1 MKKIVALLMIVSV
14 LASCEEDVSF
24 NTPAFQA
31 RKDNFMW
38 RAQDYTAVYSAV
50 DSTLVLSAFQGFEK
64 VTMTAYPVIIVG
76 TGTSAFFQD
85 ITFDLANNPNA
96 IATYSDVSNGQT
108 YLYSTDVEDE
118 ANGELAIKN
127 GAIQK
132 PGTIS
137 GTFRFDAPYIGDI
150 LNARE
155 RINFQ
160 EGVFYEIPITFG
172 PVAVQ

>member
-14 LASCEEDVSF
+14 LVSCEEDISF

-38 RAQDYTAVYSAV
+38 RAKDYTAVYDVTSN
-50 DSTLVLSAFQGFEK
+50 TLVLSGFVGFEK
-64 VTMTAYPVIIVG
+64 LAMTIKPVIIEGDG
-76 TGTSAFFQD
+76 TTAFFED
-85 ITFDLANNPNA
+85 ATFDLANNANA
-96 IATYSDVSNGQT
+96 IATYSYVNNGQT
-108 YLYSTDVEDE
+108 YKFSSNVTDK
-118 ANGELAIKN
+118 ATGEIVLKN

-137 GTFRFDAPYIGDI
+137 GTFRFDAPYIGDTP
-150 LNARE
+150 NAPE

-160 EGVFYEIPITFG
+160 EGVFYEVPITFAI
-172 PVAVQ
+172 PE

>member
-1 MKKIVALLMIVSV
+1 MKKIFALLMVVSV

-38 RAQDYTAVYSAV
+38 RAKDYSAVYSAV
-50 DSTLVLSAFQGFEK
+50 DSTLVLTAFADFEK
-64 VTMTAYPVIIVG
+64 VTFTAYPVIITG
-76 TGTSAFFQD
+76 TGTSAFFED
-85 ITFDLANNPNA
+85 KVFDLANNNDA
-96 IATYSDVSNGQT
+96 TATYSFVDNGLT
-108 YLYSTDVEDE
+108 YLYSTAVKNK
-118 ANGELAIKN
+118 ANGELVLQN

-137 GTFRFDAPYIGDI
+137 GTFRFDAPYIGTHP
-150 LNARE
+150 NAPE

-160 EGVFYEIPITFG
+160 EGVFYQIPITFE
-172 PVAVQ
+172 PIL

>member
-1 MKKIVALLMIVSV
+1 MLLT
-14 LASCEEDVSF
+14 F
-24 NTPAFQA
+24 AFSSDCMVELLCCVIKS
-31 RKDNFMW
+31 RL
-38 RAQDYTAVYSAV
+38 V
-50 DSTLVLSAFQGFEK
+50 DSL
-64 VTMTAYPVIIVG
+64 I
-76 TGTSAFFQD
+76 
-85 ITFDLANNPNA
+85 LANNPNA

-150 LNARE
+150 LNAPE

>member
-38 RAQDYTAVYSAV
+38 RAQDYTAVYSAT
-50 DSTLVLSAFQGFEK
+50 DSTLVLSAYQGFEK
-64 VTMTAYPVIIVG
+64 LTMTAYPVIIVG
-76 TGTSAFFQD
+76 NGTSAFFED
-85 ITFDLANNPNA
+85 ITFDLANNLNVN
-96 IATYSDVSNGQT
+96 ATYSYINNGQT
-108 YLYSTDVEDE
+108 YLYSTEVEDQ
-118 ANGELAIKN
+118 ANGELVLKN

-150 LNARE
+150 LNAPE

-160 EGVFYEIPITFG
+160 DGTFYQIPITFG
-172 PVAVQ
+172 PSI

>member
-1 MKKIVALLMIVSV
+1 MKKIFALLMVVSV
-14 LASCEEDVSF
+14 LVSCEEDVSF

-38 RAQDYTAVYSAV
+38 RANDYSAV
-50 DSTLVLSAFQGFEK
+50 YNAADSTLVLNAFEGFEK
-64 VTMTAYPVIIVG
+64 VTLTAYPVIITG

-85 ITFDLANNPNA
+85 TQFDLANNNDA
-96 IATYSDVSNGQT
+96 IATYSFVNNGLT
-108 YLYSTDVEDE
+108 YLYSTAVKNK
-118 ANGELAIKN
+118 ANGELVLRN

-137 GTFRFDAPYIGDI
+137 GTFRFDAPYIGEYP
-150 LNARE
+150 NAPE

-160 EGVFYEIPITFG
+160 EGVFYEIPISFG
-172 PVAVQ
+172 PEL

>member
-38 RAQDYTAVYSAV
+38 RAQDYSAVYNV
-50 DSTLVLSAFQGFEK
+50 MDSTLVLTGYAGFEK
-64 VTMTAYPVIIVG
+64 VTMTAYPVLIIG
-76 TGTSAFFQD
+76 TGEAAFFQD
-85 ITFDLANNPNA
+85 IDFDLANNLNA
-96 IATYSDVSNGQT
+96 TATFSNVNNGLT
-108 YLYSTDVEDE
+108 YLYSTEVQDE
-118 ANGELAIKN
+118 ATGELVLRN
-127 GAIQK
+127 EAIQK

-137 GTFRFDAPYIGDI
+137 GTFRFDAPYIGDYP
-150 LNARE
+150 NAPE

-160 EGVFYEIPITFG
+160 EGRFYEIPITFG
-172 PVAVQ
+172 P

>member
-1 MKKIVALLMIVSV
+1 MIVSV

-38 RAQDYTAVYSAV
+38 RASDYSAV
-50 DSTLVLSAFQGFEK
+50 YYASDSTLVLTGFERFEK
-64 VTMTAYPVIIVG
+64 VVMTAYPVIITG
-76 TGTSAFFQD
+76 DGTSAFFED
-85 ITFDLANNPNA
+85 VTFDLSNNPDA
-96 IATYSDVSNGQT
+96 IAIYSFVKNGQT
-108 YLYSTDVEDE
+108 LIYSTDVKDK
-118 ANGELAIKN
+118 ANGELVIQN
-127 GAIQK
+127 EAIQK

-150 LNARE
+150 LNTPE

-160 EGVFYEIPITFG
+160 DGKFYQVPITFA
-172 PVAVQ
+172 PAL